1 MGDAFFKCKGR
12 SCYKEMFHKLVGEH
26 HAKKY
31 PLGGCGQEEQ
41 KFHINAL
48 ELLAVTLV
56 LLTFTKG
63 VTIKSIHFQINN
75 KTALPYLLKIEGIGS
90 SVLVRTNKEI
100 WSILMSK
107 CI

>member
-1 MGDAFFKCKGR
+1 MQRQVLLQRDASQTGWGT
-12 SCYKEMFHKLVGEH
+12 SCQEISAEGMWTK
-26 HAKKY
+26 
-31 PLGGCGQEEQ
+31 EEQ

-48 ELLAVTLV
+48 EHLAVTLV

>member
-1 MGDAFFKCKGR
+1 ML
-12 SCYKEMFHKLVGEH
+12 HKLVGEH
-26 HAKKY
+26 HAKGY
-31 PLGGCGQEEQ
+31 PQGGVWTKEEQ

-48 ELLAVTLV
+48 EHLAVTLV

>member
-1 MGDAFFKCKGR
+1 MLQTDASQTGWGT
-12 SCYKEMFHKLVGEH
+12 SCQGIST
-26 HAKKY
+26 
-31 PLGGCGQEEQ
+31 GGLWTKEEQ

-48 ELLAVTLV
+48 EHLAVTLV

-90 SVLVRTNKEI
+90 SVLVRTNKDLEYFNVQMYMI
-100 WSILMSK
+100 TAEYL
-107 CI
+107 